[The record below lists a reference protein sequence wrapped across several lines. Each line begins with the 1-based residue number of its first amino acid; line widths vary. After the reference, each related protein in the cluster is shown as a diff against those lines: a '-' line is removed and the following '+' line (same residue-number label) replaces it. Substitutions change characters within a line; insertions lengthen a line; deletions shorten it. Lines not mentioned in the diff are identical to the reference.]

1 MRGDGAVLAEV
12 RSGLVDYQ
20 VRVARITDVDRM
32 VAILDGSGALASGQG
47 PAADQLRQL
56 VSLPQASVLVVESH
70 RRLIGAGILSLRPS
84 VAEGAN
90 VGVVDAIGSDEG
102 SDAAGVAD
110 ALLTELLRSA
120 RNKGCRTVEAA
131 PPADPR
137 LRTTWA
143 RHGFADTGPRMTCSI
158 AIA

>member
-1 MRGDGAVLAEV
+1 
-12 RSGLVDYQ
+12 VDYQ

-32 VAILDGSGALASGQG
+32 VAILDDSGALASGPG
-47 PAADQLRQL
+47 AAADQLRRL

-84 VAEGAN
+84 VAAGAN
-90 VGVVDAIGSDEG
+90 VGVVDAIGADEG
-102 SDAAGVAD
+102 SDALGVAD

-137 LRTTWA
+137 LRATWA
-143 RHGFADTGPRMTCSI
+143 RHGFADAGPRMTCSI
-158 AIA
+158 ATT

>member
-1 MRGDGAVLAEV
+1 M
-12 RSGLVDYQ
+12 
-20 VRVARITDVDRM
+20 RVARITDVDRM
-32 VAILDGSGALASGQG
+32 VAILDGSSALAAG
-47 PAADQLRQL
+47 PSAAADQLRQL

-84 VAEGAN
+84 VAAGAN
-90 VGVVDAIGSDEG
+90 VGVVDAIGVDEA
-102 SDAAGVAD
+102 SDAVGVAD

-137 LRTTWA
+137 LRGTWV
-143 RHGFADTGPRMTCSI
+143 RHGFADAGPRMTCGI
-158 AIA
+158 ATT

>member
-1 MRGDGAVLAEV
+1 M
-12 RSGLVDYQ
+12 DYQ

-32 VAILDGSGALASGQG
+32 VAILDGSGALAAG
-47 PAADQLRQL
+47 PGAAADQLRQL

-84 VAEGAN
+84 AAAGAN
-90 VGVVDAIGSDEG
+90 VGVVDAIGADEA

-131 PPADPR
+131 PPTDPR
-137 LRTTWA
+137 QRTVWT
-143 RHGFADTGPRMTCSI
+143 RHGFTDAGPRMTCTI
-158 AIA
+158 AIT

>member
-1 MRGDGAVLAEV
+1 
-12 RSGLVDYQ
+12 VDYQ

-32 VAILDGSGALASGQG
+32 VAILDGSGALAAG
-47 PAADQLRQL
+47 PGAAADQLRQL

-84 VAEGAN
+84 VAAGAN
-90 VGVVDAIGSDEG
+90 VGVVDAVGADEG
-102 SDAAGVAD
+102 SDAVGVAD

-137 LRTTWA
+137 LRGTWV
-143 RHGFADTGPRMTCSI
+143 RHGFADAGPRMTCSI
-158 AIA
+158 ATT